1 MGHLGRA
8 KTHTMCQILFHI
20 YDLSGQ
26 ETINIGL
33 LNPQKGAFLQHK
45 PIFKDQRLTIESC
58 QYIQTKLILC
68 RRLSDVDI
76 LRDKIFGWDI
86 HPGKSGKF
94 QFSAS
99 LLLPGTSNMKSRS

>member
-8 KTHTMCQILFHI
+8 GTHTMCQIIFYI

-26 ETINIGL
+26 ETINIGP

-58 QYIQTKLILC
+58 QYIQNNLILC

-76 LRDKIFGWDI
+76 LCDKIFGWDI
-86 HPGKSGKF
+86 HPGKSRKF

-99 LLLPGTSNMKSRS
+99 LLLPGTSNMKS